1 MTTQANKHL
10 SLTPTIHRLPSGTR
24 TGGLRRVDKA
34 NKHLSLTPTIHRL
47 PSGTHVQV
55 VSYRLTR

>member
-1 MTTQANKHL
+1 MKHNSRQMSMTTQ
-10 SLTPTIHRLPSGTR
+10 
-24 TGGLRRVDKA
+24 A